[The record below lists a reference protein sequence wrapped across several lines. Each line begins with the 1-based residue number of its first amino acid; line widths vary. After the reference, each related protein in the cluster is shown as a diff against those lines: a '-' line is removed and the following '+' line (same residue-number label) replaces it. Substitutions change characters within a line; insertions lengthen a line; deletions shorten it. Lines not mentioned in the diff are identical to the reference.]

1 MSRAG
6 NQDVV
11 TVKPAN
17 NVYTVLATV
26 ALLLVIAALVMLWK
40 VANRLFGEGGLTA

>member
-6 NQDVV
+6 TSDVV

-17 NVYTVLATV
+17 NVYTVLA
-26 ALLLVIAALVMLWK
+26 LISCLIVIAALLALYLK
-40 VANRLFGEGGLTA
+40 ANTLFGEGGLMG

>member
-6 NQDVV
+6 TADVV

-17 NVYTVLATV
+17 NVYTVLALISFLIV
-26 ALLLVIAALVMLWK
+26 MASLLALYLKASS
-40 VANRLFGEGGLTA
+40 LFGEGGLLG

>member
-6 NQDVV
+6 NVDVV

-17 NVYTVLATV
+17 NVYTVLAIVATLFV
-26 ALLLVIAALVMLWK
+26 IGALLALYMK
-40 VANRLFGEGGLTA
+40 ASTLFGPPGLMG

>member
-6 NQDVV
+6 NVDVV

-17 NVYTVLATV
+17 NVYTVLALVSFLIVIT
-26 ALLLVIAALVMLWK
+26 ALITLYVR
-40 VANRLFGEGGLTA
+40 ANTLFGTGGLLG

>member
-6 NQDVV
+6 NVDVV

-17 NVYTVLATV
+17 NIYTVLTLV
-26 ALLLVIAALVMLWK
+26 SLLIVIGALIALYVRAG
-40 VANRLFGEGGLTA
+40 ALFGEGGLF

>member
-6 NQDVV
+6 NVDVV

-17 NVYTVLATV
+17 NVYTVLTLV
-26 ALLLVIAALVMLWK
+26 STLVVIAALLALYMK
-40 VANRLFGEGGLTA
+40 ANTLFGTGGLLG

>member
-6 NQDVV
+6 TADVV

-17 NVYTVLATV
+17 NVYTVLA
-26 ALLLVIAALVMLWK
+26 LISFLIVIAALLALYMK
-40 VANRLFGEGGLTA
+40 ANDLFGPGGLLS

>member
-6 NQDVV
+6 TADVV

-17 NVYTVLATV
+17 NVYTVLA
-26 ALLLVIAALVMLWK
+26 LISFLIVIAAMLALYVK
-40 VANRLFGEGGLTA
+40 ANDLFGPGGLLS

>member
-6 NQDVV
+6 TADVV

-17 NVYTVLATV
+17 NVYTVLALISFLIV
-26 ALLLVIAALVMLWK
+26 MAAMLALYLKAGT
-40 VANRLFGEGGLTA
+40 LFGEGGLMG

>member
-6 NQDVV
+6 TADVV

-17 NVYTVLATV
+17 NVYTVLTLISFLIVMASLL
-26 ALLLVIAALVMLWK
+26 ALYLKASS
-40 VANRLFGEGGLTA
+40 LFGEGGLLG

>member
-6 NQDVV
+6 NVDVV

-17 NVYTVLATV
+17 NVYTVLTLVATLIV
-26 ALLLVIAALVMLWK
+26 LASLLALYLK
-40 VANRLFGEGGLTA
+40 ANTLFGEKGLLG